1 MKWLPFRGTRRT
13 APRSRLEVEGLEDRL
28 MPAVLPSGF
37 TEVPFGT
44 GLAGPTAMEL
54 APDGR
59 IFVAEQG
66 GSLRVIDNTGNLLPT
81 PFVTVTVDSSGERGL
96 IGVTLDPAFA
106 SDQFVYVY
114 YTATT
119 PVVHNRISR
128 FTANGNLAVPGSE
141 VDLLDLDP
149 LSTAANHNGGGL
161 HFGLDGKLYVGV
173 GENAN
178 GSNAQTLGNLLGK
191 MLRINA
197 DGSIPTDNPFY
208 TTATGNNRAI
218 WALGLRNPF
227 TFGVQPGTGRIFID
241 DVGQNTWEEIDD
253 GIAGSNYGWP
263 YSEGFR
269 KPTDTQ
275 TTIGTYRDPL
285 YAYSHADGSIAI
297 VGGTFYN
304 PATAQFP
311 SSYVGEY
318 FFSDLSGYIKVFN
331 PANSTASGFAT
342 GLSAPVDLD
351 VGADG
356 SLYYLQRGSG
366 GTTGEVFRVQFNV
379 AANIKFVTHVYEDML
394 GREPDSP
401 GLNNWVG
408 QLNTG
413 TSRFV
418 VAERIEAS
426 AEYRSHLI
434 DGLYQ
439 KFLQRPADASG
450 KAGLDQYLAAGGTMD
465 GARTALLGSLEYFNL
480 HGGTNDTFVTA
491 LYQDVLG
498 RTPDPSGR
506 ANWLQQ
512 LASGKSRAEVALAVL
527 RSPEARAVQVS
538 GFYVQFLK
546 RPADSGGLANFQNL
560 LLQGV
565 REEGVIAAIVASDEY
580 FARA

>member
-44 GLAGPTAMEL
+44 GLASPTAMEL

-106 SDQFVYVY
+106 SDHFVYVY

-128 FTANGNLAVPGSE
+128 FTDNGNLAVPGSE

-197 DGSIPTDNPFY
+197 DGSIPTDNPFFN
-208 TTATGNNRAI
+208 TATGKNRAI

-263 YSEGFR
+263 FSEGLR
-269 KPTDTQ
+269 QSGDSQ

-285 YAYSHADGSIAI
+285 LAVNHSDGSIAM

-318 FFSDLSGYIKVFN
+318 FFSDLSGYIRVFN
-331 PANSTASGFAT
+331 PANGSTTGFAT
-342 GLSAPVDLD
+342 GLSVPVDLD
-351 VGADG
+351 VAADG

-379 AANIKFVTHVYEDML
+379 AANMKFVTHLYEDLL

-418 VAERIEAS
+418 VAQRIEAS
-426 AEYRSHLI
+426 AEYRSHVI

-480 HGGTNDTFVTA
+480 HGGTNDAFVTA

-527 RSPEARAVQVS
+527 RSPEARGVQVS
-538 GFYVQFLK
+538 SFYVQFLK
-546 RPADSGGLANFQNL
+546 RQADSGGLANFQNL

-565 REEGVIAAIVASDEY
+565 REEVVIAAIVASDEY